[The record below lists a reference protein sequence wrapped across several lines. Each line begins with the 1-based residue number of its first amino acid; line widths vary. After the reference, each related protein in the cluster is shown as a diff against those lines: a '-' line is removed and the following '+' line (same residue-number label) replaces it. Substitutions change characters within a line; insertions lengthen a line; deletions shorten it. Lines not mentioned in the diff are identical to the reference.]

1 MAGLPHPRERPGTGR
16 SGALKSEGARKGLS
30 SAKRVAKGMC
40 PLGSQGVGVPESETE
55 SYRPG
60 AAGLVSAT
68 SRKQGTVSQSHGE
81 ASRPSQRGALN
92 CGSGGADA
100 SGRQGSCGVR
110 GRAAEGLEGPG
121 RRSAGGLGAAV
132 THPVRAGSGA
142 RGCRGLAAG
151 RAGTER
157 AADFRPARSPR
168 LRATRSRQP
177 LLCGRAPDARGACWE
192 S

>member
-1 MAGLPHPRERPGTGR
+1 M
-16 SGALKSEGARKGLS
+16 
-30 SAKRVAKGMC
+30 
-40 PLGSQGVGVPESETE
+40 
-55 SYRPG
+55 
-60 AAGLVSAT
+60 SAT

-81 ASRPSQRGALN
+81 ASRPSLRGALT

-100 SGRQGSCGVR
+100 SDREGGCGVR
-110 GRAAEGLEGPG
+110 GRAAAGSEGPG
-121 RRSAGGLGAAV
+121 ESTGSPGAAV

-151 RAGTER
+151 RARTER
-157 AADFRPARSPR
+157 AADFRPACSPR

-177 LLCGRAPDARGACWE
+177 LLCGCALGARGACWE